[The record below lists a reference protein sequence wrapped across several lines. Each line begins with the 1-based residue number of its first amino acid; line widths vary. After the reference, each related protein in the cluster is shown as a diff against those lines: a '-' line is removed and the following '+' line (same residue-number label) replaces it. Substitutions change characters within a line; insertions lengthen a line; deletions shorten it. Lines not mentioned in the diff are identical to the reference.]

1 MSHVDDNVAA
11 DKADKDVSVESV
23 PTISD
28 IMTKDVI
35 TVTLQKTVK
44 SIIAILHE
52 KNITGIPV
60 VDDANKVI
68 GVISSLDII
77 IAAGMGK
84 LDLKIS
90 QLPIKLS
97 AEKDILKI
105 RPTAPIKEALILIVK
120 YKVGRVIVIDDT
132 EGLVGIVTR
141 KNLIG
146 FFANM

>member
-1 MSHVDDNVAA
+1 MSDVDDNVAA

-105 RPTAPIKEALILIVK
+105 RPTAPIKEEI
-120 YKVGRVIVIDDT
+120 GRAHV
-132 EGLVGIVTR
+132 
-141 KNLIG
+141 
-146 FFANM
+146 